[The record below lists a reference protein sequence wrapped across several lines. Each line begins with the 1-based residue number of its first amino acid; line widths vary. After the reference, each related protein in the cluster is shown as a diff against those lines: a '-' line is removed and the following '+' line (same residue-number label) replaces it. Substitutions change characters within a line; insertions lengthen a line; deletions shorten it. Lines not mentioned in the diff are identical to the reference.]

1 MPDQKPGSREV
12 ERAAEMAAVAAT
24 EAAWPQT
31 RAMLRVI
38 LVVLIV
44 AAGLWMLYALQGVIL
59 LVVLSMFF
67 AYLIA
72 PLVELVRRP
81 ITVRGRK
88 HVMPPALA
96 IGIVYLLLFGSI
108 GVGTYLLSP
117 QLSTQITQFGQQAPA
132 YATHMRDRLQSWRYL
147 INPDRFPQAIRE
159 ALDKTFAR
167 SMETVGEYL
176 SYGLSGLFELL
187 SYLPWVILIPIL
199 AFFLLKDA
207 EAFRRSALRALPRG
221 RLRGRGAE
229 LFEDINNTLAAYIR
243 AALTGCL
250 LVGVICTIGFMVIGV
265 PYALL
270 LGVLAG
276 LLEFIPLV
284 GPLVVAMG
292 AALVASFHSI
302 GQAVVVLL
310 FLGILRVLQDYV
322 IYPRLI
328 EHGVHMHPLAVILA
342 ILCGAELAGV
352 AGIFLAIPA
361 AAIMSVTYRHWLEY
375 RGSPGLVAD
384 LLKPAPTTPS
394 APSDQPASAAQPSS
408 TGAPRPE
415 VASRRSAPTR

>member
-1 MPDQKPGSREV
+1 
-12 ERAAEMAAVAAT
+12 
-24 EAAWPQT
+24 
-31 RAMLRVI
+31 
-38 LVVLIV
+38 
-44 AAGLWMLYALQGVIL
+44 
-59 LVVLSMFF
+59 
-67 AYLIA
+67 
-72 PLVELVRRP
+72 
-81 ITVRGRK
+81 
-88 HVMPPALA
+88 
-96 IGIVYLLLFGSI
+96 
-108 GVGTYLLSP
+108 
-117 QLSTQITQFGQQAPA
+117 
-132 YATHMRDRLQSWRYL
+132 L

-187 SYLPWVILIPIL
+187 SYLPWLILIPIL

-229 LFEDINNTLAAYIR
+229 LFQDINNTLAAYIR

-292 AALVASFHSI
+292 AASVASFHSI
-302 GQAVVVLL
+302 GQAVIVLL

-361 AAIMSVTYRHWLEY
+361 VAIMSVTYRHWLKY
-375 RGSPGLVAD
+375 RGSPGLMAD

-408 TGAPRPE
+408 TAAPRPE
-415 VASRRSAPTR
+415 VASRRPAPTR